1 LGFADTLRAALCQDP
16 DVLLIGEIRDEETA
30 NIAVKAALTG
40 HLVLSTLHSS
50 DAVTAIQR
58 LLNLGI
64 APDLLAETL
73 TVIVSQRLVRRLCS
87 HQNRNKSNPLTS
99 DKNCLRRGTGYS
111 GRIPVYEILK
121 VNSLV
126 RDRIQAGDTGRKLI
140 RPEPELYFHTMEQ
153 TAQRLTK
160 EGLTD
165 WKEVQPLLLNV

>member
-1 LGFADTLRAALCQDP
+1 MQIQPRAALRQDP
-16 DVLLIGEIRDEETA
+16 DVLLIGEIRDEEIA

-40 HLVLSTLHSS
+40 HLELSTLHSS
-50 DAVTAIQR
+50 DTVTAIQR
-58 LLNLGI
+58 LLNLGL

-73 TVIVSQRLVRRLCS
+73 TLIISQRLVRRFCLC
-87 HQNRNKSNPLTS
+87 QNGNKSNPHTS
-99 DKNCLRRGTGYS
+99 DKNCLRCRVTGYS
-111 GRIPVYEILK
+111 SRIHVYEILK

-140 RPEPELYFHTMEQ
+140 LPEPQLYFHTMEQ